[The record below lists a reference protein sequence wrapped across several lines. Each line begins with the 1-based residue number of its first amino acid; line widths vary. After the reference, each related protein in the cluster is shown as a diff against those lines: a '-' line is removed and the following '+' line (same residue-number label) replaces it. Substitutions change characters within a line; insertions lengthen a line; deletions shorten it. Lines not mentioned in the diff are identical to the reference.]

1 MKVMCDAMRCEAG
14 VSPNL
19 ISKLSKHTPWSV
31 HLDRA
36 IDRVGEMQGRV
47 GWGGVPPRDIKR
59 DQNISA
65 FILFLVKFNR
75 ASNQQPSICILW
87 WVQC

>member
-1 MKVMCDAMRCEAG
+1 MKVMCVMRCEAG

-19 ISKLSKHTPWSV
+19 ISKLSKHTMV

-47 GWGGVPPRDIKR
+47 GGVSSP
-59 DQNISA
+59 
-65 FILFLVKFNR
+65 
-75 ASNQQPSICILW
+75 
-87 WVQC
+87 